1 METLKIQIPEGFTVE
16 AFDKTT
22 GEIVLAPK
30 PADIKERI
38 KFIDDA
44 IKELGDDDPE
54 VLDLLVLQKYNVS
67 EHILYNQMLVVI
79 VKALNEGWVPDWK
92 NDDEWKYYPW
102 FYMDYSSAP
111 GRFSFRG
118 SGAQRSASAVGSR
131 LCFKS
136 KELSDYAAKQFLE
149 IYQKVFTI

>member
-30 PADIKERI
+30 PADVKERV

-54 VLDLLVLQKYNVS
+54 VLDLVALQKSKVS
-67 EHILYNQMLVVI
+67 EHILNNQMLVVI
-79 VKALNEGWVPDWK
+79 VKALNEGWVPDWT
-92 NDDEWKYYPW
+92 NDDQWKHYPY
-102 FYMDYSSAP
+102 FYMDDSSAS
-111 GRFSFRG
+111 GRFSF
-118 SGAQRSASAVGSR
+118 GASADQRSDSGVGSR

-136 KELSDYAAKQFLE
+136 QELSDYAAKQFLA

>member
-30 PADIKERI
+30 PVDIKESI
-38 KFIDDA
+38 KCIDDA

-67 EHILYNQMLVVI
+67 DHILYNQMLVVI
-79 VKALNEGWVPDWK
+79 VKALNEGWVPDWQ
-92 NDDEWKYYPW
+92 NDDEWKYFPY
-102 FYMDYSSAP
+102 FYMDDSSSP
-111 GRFSFRG
+111 GRFSFYD
-118 SGAQRSASAVGSR
+118 SGAQFSLSNVGSR

-136 KELSDYAAKQFLE
+136 RELSDYATNQFLE